1 MHIYTIYI
9 IDSECVLPHLTD
21 PVDKINMLVSMT
33 RKLFVFASGG
43 CCEESPDSPANQE
56 VSLELNHVPYIS
68 TRYVL
73 NRLHVCGN
81 VAFPISH
88 TFNQTI
94 FIMIFRSLSLRKR
107 LVERVAMN

>member
-1 MHIYTIYI
+1 MHLKVYLIYLF
-9 IDSECVLPHLTD
+9 DSECVLPHLTD

-56 VSLELNHVPYIS
+56 VSLELKHDVSYIF

-73 NRLHVCGN
+73 ILLHVRGN
-81 VAFPISH
+81 VPFPIGH
-88 TFNQTI
+88 TFNRRI
-94 FIMIFRSLSLRKR
+94 FITFLDPFPCRSDW
-107 LVERVAMN
+107 